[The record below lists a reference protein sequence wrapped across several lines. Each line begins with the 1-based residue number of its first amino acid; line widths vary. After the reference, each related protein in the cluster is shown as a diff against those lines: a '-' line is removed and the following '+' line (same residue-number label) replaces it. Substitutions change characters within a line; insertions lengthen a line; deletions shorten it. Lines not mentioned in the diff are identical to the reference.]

1 MSEFNRKGKSIS
13 RPKMKNLVQYRDMPD
28 DEFDELMEKK
38 EFVVEASDVL
48 EKRIVEKMNEFSQD
62 YDISDLKINDMQILR
77 GLIQALISLEDYE
90 QLLFIIRKE
99 GITGENILLIDKM
112 QGIVEKLRKSISDFQ
127 NDLNIT
133 RKVRK
138 SDQEQSVIAYI
149 ESLKE
154 KAREFYQS
162 RMSYIFCP
170 KCNTLLGTIWT
181 LYPEQERNK
190 IALVCDRKLSDG
202 STCGEK
208 VIVSTKELLENRGT
222 NNKDV
227 MPESLL

>member
-13 RPKMKNLVQYRDMPD
+13 RQKMKNLVQYRDMPD
-28 DEFDELMEKK
+28 EEFDELMEKK
-38 EFVVEASDVL
+38 EFIVEASDVL
-48 EKRIVEKMNEFSQD
+48 EKRIEEKMQEFSQD

-77 GLIQALISLEDYE
+77 GLIQALLSLEDYE
-90 QLLFIIRKE
+90 QLLFVIRKE

-190 IALVCDRKLSDG
+190 IALVCNRKLADG
-202 STCGEK
+202 SICGEK
-208 VIVSTKELLENRGT
+208 VIVSTKELLDNRGT